1 MLSSTMRIAVPDA
14 KAKTAIAGPAHR
26 TPMQRL
32 QRFIASPL
40 SGALAYTVFCIVT
53 LLYAICIAK
62 MPLLVLDRAE
72 QIRDM
77 LG

>member
-1 MLSSTMRIAVPDA
+1 MRIAVPDA
-14 KAKTAIAGPAHR
+14 KAKTAVAGPAHHR
-26 TPMQRL
+26 MPMKRL

-40 SGALAYTVFCIVT
+40 SGALAYTVFCVVT
-53 LLYAICIAK
+53 LLYAVCIAK
-62 MPLLVLDRAE
+62 MPLLVLDRVD